1 MSDLALFD
9 GQPVITE
16 SFAASQVIGEEEIS
30 AATAV
35 LESGNLSGFFGS
47 WSDRFYGGPQVREF
61 EKEWAELFEV
71 DHAVSFNSWTSGL
84 VAAVGAIGIE
94 PGDEVIVSPWT
105 MTASAAAILAWNAI
119 PVFADI
125 DRTTYNLCPESVIK
139 AITPRTKAIMMPLI
153 FGSAKGLA
161 EVKEVAEKHGLILLE
176 DAAQTPYVRTEG
188 GWAGTIGD
196 IGGFSL
202 NYHKHIH
209 TGEGGMA
216 VTNNAKYAEKMRL
229 IRNHGEAVVEAKG
242 EKDITNCL
250 GFNFRLGEIEATIGR
265 VQLGK
270 LSSVVERRFQ
280 AGKNLSMMLGKLP
293 GIRLPLVDEEIS
305 HAFYVFA
312 IGLDLEVIGVSRDTV
327 VAALQA
333 EGVPWIY
340 GGYQNIHLQ
349 PMYQRKIAYGRD
361 GFPWNLHPAEKHP
374 RYEKGICP
382 VAEKLHDEEVIC
394 LQICQHDYDARQTEL
409 VGEAFLKVWKY
420 LDELR
425 AWESAQNSSA
435 ISKSQ

>member
-1 MSDLALFD
+1 LALL
-9 GQPVITE
+9 GGSPIIKQ
-16 SFAASQVIGEEEIS
+16 SFTPSNLIREDEKAAAIE
-30 AATAV
+30 V

-47 WSDRFYGGPQVREF
+47 WGDRFYGGPQVRKF
-61 EKEWAELFEV
+61 EQEWATLFEV
-71 DHAVSFNSWTSGL
+71 DHAISFNSWTSGL
-84 VAAVGAIGIE
+84 VAAVGAIGIS

-105 MTASAAAILAWNAI
+105 MTASAVAILAWNAI

-125 DRTTYNLCPESVIK
+125 SPKTYNLCPKSVLK
-139 AITPRTKAIMMPLI
+139 SITPRTKAIMMPLI
-153 FGSAKGLA
+153 FGSAGGLI
-161 EVKEVAEKHGLILLE
+161 EVKRIAEENGLVLIE
-176 DAAQTPYVRTEG
+176 DAAQTPYVRTEA

-216 VTNNAKYAEKMRL
+216 VTDNTEFAEKMRL
-229 IRNHGEAVVEAKG
+229 IRNHGEAVVEDKG
-242 EKDITNCL
+242 QEDITNCL
-250 GFNFRLGEIEATIGR
+250 GFNFRLGEIEAAIGR

-270 LSSVVERRFQ
+270 LPTVVERRFH
-280 AGKNLSMMLGKLP
+280 AGKNLSTMLENLP
-293 GIRLPLVDEEIS
+293 GIRLPIVDEEIS

-312 IGLDLEVIGVSRDTV
+312 IGLDLEVMGVSRNTV

-333 EGVPWIY
+333 EGVPWVY

-349 PMYQRKIAYGRD
+349 PMYQKKIAYGRN
-361 GFPWNLHPAEKHP
+361 GFPWSIHPKESQP
-374 RYEKGICP
+374 DYGKGICP
-382 VAEKLHDEEVIC
+382 IAEKLHDHEVIC

-409 VGEAFLKVWKY
+409 VGEAFLKVWKN

-435 ISKSQ
+435 ISKPQ

>member
-1 MSDLALFD
+1 M
-9 GQPVITE
+9 IR
-16 SFAASQVIGEEEIS
+16 EEEKL
-30 AATAV
+30 AAIEV
-35 LESGNLSGFFGS
+35 LNSGNLSGFFGS
-47 WSDRFYGGPQVREF
+47 WSDRFYGGPQVIQF

-71 DHAVSFNSWTSGL
+71 EHAVSFNSWTSGL
-84 VAAVGAIGIE
+84 VAAVGAIGIS

-105 MTASAAAILAWNAI
+105 MTASAAAILAWNGI

-125 DRTTYNLCPESVIK
+125 DRKTYNLCPESVAD

-188 GWAGTIGD
+188 RWAGTIGD

-216 VTNNAKYAEKMRL
+216 VTDNAEYAEKMRL
-229 IRNHGEAVVEAKG
+229 IRNHGEAVVEDKG
-242 EKDITNCL
+242 QEDISNCL
-250 GFNFRLGEIEATIGR
+250 GFNFRLGEIEAAIGR

-270 LSSVVERRFQ
+270 LPSVVERRFN
-280 AGKNLSMMLGKLP
+280 AGKNLSMMLDKLP
-293 GIRLPLVDEEIS
+293 GIRLPLFDEEFS

-312 IGLDLEVIGVSRDTV
+312 IGLAPEVIGLSRDTI

-333 EGVPWIY
+333 EGVPWVY
-340 GGYQNIHLQ
+340 AGYQNIHLQ
-349 PMYQRKIAYGRD
+349 PMYQRKIAYGKD
-361 GFPWNLHPAEKHP
+361 GFPWSLLPEEQQPA
-374 RYEKGICP
+374 YSKGICP
-382 VAEKLHDEEVIC
+382 VAEKLHDEEVVC
-394 LQICQHDYDARQTEL
+394 LQICQHDYDDKQTEL
-409 VGEAFLKVWKY
+409 VGLAFLKVWNA
-420 LDELR
+420 LNELR
-425 AWESAQNSSA
+425 EWE
-435 ISKSQ
+435 IRR

>member
-1 MSDLALFD
+1 MKAFPPLNL
-9 GQPVITE
+9 IR
-16 SFAASQVIGEEEIS
+16 EEEKL
-30 AATAV
+30 AAIEV

-47 WSDRFYGGPQVREF
+47 WSDRFYGGPQVRQF
-61 EKEWAELFEV
+61 EEEWANLFEV
-71 DHAVSFNSWTSGL
+71 EHAVSFNSWTSGL
-84 VAAVGAIGIE
+84 VAAVGAIGIS

-125 DRTTYNLCPESVIK
+125 SPKTYNLCPESVLK
-139 AITPRTKAIMMPLI
+139 SITPRTKAIMMPLI
-153 FGSAKGLA
+153 FGSAGGLI
-161 EVKEVAEKHGLILLE
+161 EVKRIAEENGLILIE

-209 TGEGGMA
+209 TGEGGIA
-216 VTNNAKYAEKMRL
+216 VTDNAEYAEKMRL

-242 EKDITNCL
+242 ETDITNCL
-250 GFNFRLGEIEATIGR
+250 GFNFRLGEIEAAIGR

-270 LSSVVERRFQ
+270 LPSVVERRFH
-280 AGKNLSMMLGKLP
+280 AGKNLSMTLDKLP
-293 GIRLPLVDEEIS
+293 GIRLPLFDKQIS
-305 HAFYVFA
+305 HAFYIFA

-333 EGVPWIY
+333 EGVPWVY

-349 PMYQRKIAYGRD
+349 PMYQKKIAYGRD
-361 GFPWNLHPAEKHP
+361 GFPWNLHPEEKHP
-374 RYEKGICP
+374 RYGKGICP
-382 VAEKLHDEEVIC
+382 IAEKLHDKEVIC
-394 LQICQHDYDARQTEL
+394 LQICQHDYDSRQTEL
-409 VGEAFLKVWKY
+409 VGETFLKVWKN
-420 LDELR
+420 LEELR
-425 AWESAQNSSA
+425 AWESAQSSP
-435 ISKSQ
+435 IKGNP

>member
-1 MSDLALFD
+1 MKAFPPANL
-9 GQPVITE
+9 
-16 SFAASQVIGEEEIS
+16 IGEEEKRV
-30 AATAV
+30 AAEV
-35 LESGNLSGFFGS
+35 LESGNLSGFLGS

-125 DRTTYNLCPESVIK
+125 DRNTYNLCPESVIK
-139 AITPRTKAIMMPLI
+139 AITPRTRAIMMPLI

-161 EVKEVAEKHGLILLE
+161 EVKEVAGKHGLILLE

-216 VTNNAKYAEKMRL
+216 VTNNPKYAEKMRL

-250 GFNFRLGEIEATIGR
+250 GFNFRLGEIEAAIGR

-270 LSSVVERRFQ
+270 LSSVVERRFH
-280 AGKNLSMMLGKLP
+280 AGKKLSKILSKLP
-293 GIRLPLVDEEIS
+293 GIRLPLADGEFS

-312 IGLDLEVIGVSRDTV
+312 IGLESETMGLSRDTI

-333 EGVPWIY
+333 EGVLWVY

-349 PMYQRKIAYGRD
+349 PMYQRKIAYGEG
-361 GFPWNLHPAEKHP
+361 GFPWNLHPEDQHP
-374 RYEKGICP
+374 DYGKGICP
-382 VAEKLHDEEVIC
+382 VAEKLHDEQVIC
-394 LQICQHDYDARQTEL
+394 LQICQHDYDERQTEL
-409 VGEAFLKVWKY
+409 VGEAFVKVLNNLEELK
-420 LDELR
+420 E
-425 AWESAQNSSA
+425 WESSQSPSS
-435 ISKSQ
+435 IGKP